1 MEVLLE
7 DKNAVI
13 YGAGGGIGGGVARP
27 FAREGTNLFLAGRA
41 RESLEAV
48 AVDITAAGGSAECSP
63 AKWSMKSIRK
73 DGA

>member
-1 MEVLLE
+1 MTPLLQN
-7 DKNAVI
+7 KNAIV
-13 YGAGGGIGGGVARP
+13 YGASGGIGGGVARP

>member
-1 MEVLLE
+1 MTPLLQN
-7 DKNAVI
+7 KNAIV
-13 YGAGGGIGGGVARP
+13 YGASGGIGGVARP
-27 FAREGTNLFLAGRA
+27 FARERTNLFLAGRA